1 MDKDNLNQDK
11 LKKKQQ
17 NKNFSPKFI
26 TGLAAFSALLSTQAN
41 AQTNTMSPQ
50 IAQQWEQKIQDA
62 KPHQD
67 DVYECLMPNHDHTT
81 HTDSDHNN
89 LNTRNAM
96 YTDCDTVRVYDLI
109 VDDKV
114 RKDGGQFEYLIDSMY
129 ASEWRIRKN
138 LGKTKIAITDDV
150 AEWLMKNTVMAMH
163 SDASGFVN
171 KNQRDS
177 LPQSIQDSLIYIM
190 DKFRPD
196 IINIT
201 VPGFVSGGATMWP
214 NWSTGKPVYSNQ
226 VNVTVLSNTQW
237 DSDDVKKN

>member
-129 ASEWRIRKN
+129 ASE
-138 LGKTKIAITDDV
+138 
-150 AEWLMKNTVMAMH
+150 
-163 SDASGFVN
+163 
-171 KNQRDS
+171 
-177 LPQSIQDSLIYIM
+177 
-190 DKFRPD
+190 
-196 IINIT
+196 
-201 VPGFVSGGATMWP
+201 
-214 NWSTGKPVYSNQ
+214 
-226 VNVTVLSNTQW
+226 
-237 DSDDVKKN
+237 